1 MAEKLTS
8 DTVAQFIIHEYDSQ
22 KTQGIDAVKQLSNIL
37 AKSKNV
43 FSNHSHFRSV
53 RDKDQSWRGI
63 VGNAL
68 EKVILHIIRSDL
80 NEIGLDCV
88 KYKRSAFIPA
98 RDDAELLREIDGLKK
113 LGQGRV
119 PIKKI
124 QQKIRDERY
133 QNIKSQIE
141 VFIDEAKTV
150 AVEPDVDLVVFES
163 KAFRVIAILSIK
175 KKFREKITQV
185 AYWTL
190 KYRSSAKNIK
200 NLLITLDEDGEF
212 QKREYGAT
220 RKSKAIAD
228 VDING
233 TYVASETKILET
245 EKIKDFSAFIDDI
258 KQIWLQ
264 SREDTSN
271 NPKIK

>member
-1 MAEKLTS
+1 MAEKLNS
-8 DTVAQFIIHEYDSQ
+8 DIVAQFIIHEYDS
-22 KTQGIDAVKQLSNIL
+22 KKAQGIDAVKQLSNIL
-37 AKSKNV
+37 AEAKNA
-43 FSNHSHFRSV
+43 FSGHSHFRRV
-53 RDKDQSWRGI
+53 KDRDQSWRGI

-88 KYKRSAFIPA
+88 KYKLSAFMPVQ
-98 RDDAELLREIDGLKK
+98 DDAELLREIDELKK
-113 LGQGRV
+113 LGQRRV
-119 PIKKI
+119 PIRKI

-133 QNIKSQIE
+133 QKIKAQIE
-141 VFIDEAKTV
+141 VFMDEAKTV
-150 AVEPDVDLVVFES
+150 AVEPDVDLIVFEIET
-163 KAFRVIAILSIK
+163 FLVIAILSIK
-175 KKFREKITQV
+175 KKFREKITQA

-190 KYRSSAKNIK
+190 KLRSSAKNIK
-200 NLLITLDEDGEF
+200 SLLITLDEDGEF
-212 QKREYGAT
+212 QKRENGAI
-220 RKSKAIAD
+220 RKSKAIAN

-264 SREDTSN
+264 S
-271 NPKIK
+271 

>member
-8 DTVAQFIIHEYDSQ
+8 DTVAQFIINEYDLR
-22 KTQGIDAVKQLSNIL
+22 KAQGIDAVKQLSNIL
-37 AKSKNV
+37 AGAKNA
-43 FSNHSHFRSV
+43 FSGHSHFRRV
-53 RDKDQSWRGI
+53 KDRDQSWRGL

-68 EKVILHIIRSDL
+68 EKVILHIIRADL
-80 NEIGLDCV
+80 NEIGLDCE
-88 KYKRSAFIPA
+88 KYKSLAFMPA
-98 RDDAELLREIDGLKK
+98 RDDVELLSEIDELKK
-113 LGQGRV
+113 RGQGRV
-119 PIKKI
+119 PIEKI

-133 QNIKSQIE
+133 EKIKSQIE

-150 AVEPDVDLVVFES
+150 AVEPDVDLVVFATETL
-163 KAFRVIAILSIK
+163 RVIAILSIK

-190 KYRSSAKNIK
+190 KFRSSGKDIK
-200 NLLITLDEDGEF
+200 SLLITLDEDGEF
-212 QKREYGAT
+212 QKREDGAI
-220 RKSKAIAD
+220 RKSKAIAN

-258 KQIWLQ
+258 KQM
-264 SREDTSN
+264 RRC
-271 NPKIK
+271 